1 MIRINLLVRKVSK
14 KKAGAIQHLAI
25 GAGAI
30 VLLSA
35 ALAWVWFDQAGKL
48 ARLKTQIAA
57 QEAEKVRLKNVNEE
71 KARFEKEKAE
81 LERKLA
87 IITKLQKERIV
98 PVHLLDELTRVIDVG
113 TPVWVYQLR
122 LHPRRGHHRRLLAQ
136 PRGAAAAGRRAR
148 EVRVLQGRG
157 AALLRAL
164 GAPGPRGLS
173 LQHQVGRRAARVA
186 GGG

>member
-1 MIRINLLVRKVSK
+1 MIRINLLARKVSK

-25 GAGAI
+25 GVA
-30 VLLSA
+30 VLLFLAA

-71 KARFEKEKAE
+71 KGKFEKEKAE

-98 PVHLLDELTRVIDVG
+98 PVHLLDELTRAIDVG
-113 TPVWVYQLR
+113 TPVWVTSYAYTAGGVTIDGYALSHESLR
-122 LHPRRGHHRRLLAQ
+122 PLVDGLEKSAYYKGVELLFSE
-136 PRGAAAAGRRAR
+136 RT
-148 EVRVLQGRG
+148 ELQGREVFRFSIKSG
-157 AALLRAL
+157 VEQ
-164 GAPGPRGLS
+164 PE
-173 LQHQVGRRAARVA
+173 
-186 GGG
+186 